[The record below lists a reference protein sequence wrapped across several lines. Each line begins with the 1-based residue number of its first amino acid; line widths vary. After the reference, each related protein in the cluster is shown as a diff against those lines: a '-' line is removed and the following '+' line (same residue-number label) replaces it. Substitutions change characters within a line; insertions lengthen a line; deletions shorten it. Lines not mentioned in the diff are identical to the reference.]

1 MIRRSKLVWKL
12 SAAVVAILAVAIALS
27 GYVNNLIYDHY
38 SLESARTSLRFNT
51 DSINKGIGQLMMNRD
66 IDGIQK
72 LIADVSRGSTIYR
85 DLRLVSHL
93 EGYHG
98 QVVASRSGAT
108 NGETLVKEDRY
119 CAVCHNGDKD
129 DRNVQGTVDM
139 VIDRHEEEGR
149 ILSVMAPILYEE
161 RCVECHS
168 ALGEKDTPNRPIMGF
183 LSADYSLK
191 PLDVMV
197 AKRRL
202 LIIATVLASLLL
214 GVIALRVMFTWLLER
229 PIAEL
234 IAGTKRIAASQFD
247 FRFDQNR
254 DDEIGIL
261 EKSFNTMTATIQASQ
276 YELRGAKDYLQGI
289 VENSADIIITVTSEG
304 LIQTFNHGAEQ
315 ALGYSRREVIDT
327 HIETLFVDPRERD
340 LAIARLK
347 DTDNVKNYETR
358 FRAKDGQV
366 RNVLLTLSRL
376 RDPDGNACGTFGI
389 SKDIT
394 QEKELQRE
402 LLQAQKFV
410 AIGQAV
416 TGIQHAVKNMLGV
429 LTGGAYLVSVGVAK
443 DNRERIEEGNAMV
456 KEGIE
461 QITAFSGNMLN
472 YAKEWKP
479 ERERV
484 NLDDMVA
491 KTCESNRQAAANQG
505 VALRYEAS
513 EGLPGVLC
521 DPKLIHMAVTD
532 ILVNAVDACTSKEY
546 GDGESPE
553 MVLKNSLTD
562 DGDFF
567 VIELRDNGCGMTE
580 EVRGRI
586 FQPFFTT
593 KDALGTGLGLALTA
607 RIINAHGG
615 KISVESEPNRGA
627 TFRIH
632 LPIHSPKDDREMC
645 HGQASSRN

>member
-1 MIRRSKLVWKL
+1 MVKRSKLVWKL
-12 SAAVVAILAVAIALS
+12 SAAVVAILTVAIALS
-27 GYVNNLIYDHY
+27 GYLNNLVYDHY

-98 QVVASRSGAT
+98 QVVASRASAA
-108 NGETLVKEDRY
+108 NEETLVKEDRH
-119 CAVCHNGDKD
+119 CAVCHHGDED
-129 DRNVQGTVDM
+129 DLEGRGTVDM
-139 VIDRHEEEGR
+139 VSDREQGEGR
-149 ILSVMAPILYEE
+149 VLSVMAPILYEK

-168 ALGEKDTPNRPIMGF
+168 ELGEKDSPNLPIMGF
-183 LSADYSLK
+183 LSADYSLEE
-191 PLDVMV
+191 LDVMV

-202 LIIATVLASLLL
+202 FVVAAVFASLLL
-214 GVIALRVMFTWLLER
+214 GMIALRVMFSWLLER
-229 PIAEL
+229 PIGQL
-234 IAGTKRIAASQFD
+234 IAGTKRIAANQFD

-254 DDEIGIL
+254 NDEIGVL
-261 EKSFNTMTATIQASQ
+261 EESFNTMTATIQASQ
-276 YELRGAKDYLQGI
+276 YELQGAKDYLQGI
-289 VENSADIIITVTSEG
+289 VENSADIIITVGGEG
-304 LIQTFNHGAEQ
+304 LIQTFNRGAEQ
-315 ALGYSRREVIDT
+315 ALGYDRDEVIDT
-327 HIETLFVDPRERD
+327 HIEALFVDPRERD
-340 LAIARLK
+340 AAIARLG
-347 DTDNVKNYETR
+347 DTDNVTNYETR
-358 FRAKDGQV
+358 FRAKDGQI

-394 QEKELQRE
+394 QEKKLQRE
-402 LLQAQKFV
+402 LLQAQKFA

-416 TGIQHAVKNMLGV
+416 TGIQHAIKNMLGV
-429 LTGGAYLVSVGVAK
+429 LTGGAYLVGIGAAK

-461 QITAFSGNMLN
+461 QITAFSRNMLN

-479 ERERV
+479 ELETV

-491 KTCESNRQAAANQG
+491 RTCEANRQAAANRG
-505 VALRYEAS
+505 VALRYEVS
-513 EGLPGVLC
+513 EGLPAVSC

-532 ILVNAVDACTSKEY
+532 ILVNALDACTSKDY
-546 GDGESPE
+546 VDGESPE
-553 MVLKNSLTD
+553 TVLKNSLDD
-562 DGDFF
+562 DGNFF
-567 VIELRDNGCGMTE
+567 VIELRDNGCGMTK

-586 FQPFFTT
+586 FRPFFTT
-593 KDALGTGLGLALTA
+593 KEALGTGLGLALTA

-615 KISVESEPNRGA
+615 KISVESEPNQGA

-632 LPIHSPKDDREMC
+632 LPINNPKDDREMR
-645 HGQASSRN
+645 HGQASSSN

>member
-1 MIRRSKLVWKL
+1 M
-12 SAAVVAILAVAIALS
+12 AILTVAIALS
-27 GYVNNLIYDHY
+27 GYINNLIYDHY
-38 SLESARTSLRFNT
+38 SLESARTSLQFNT

-108 NGETLVKEDRY
+108 NRRTLVKEDRH
-119 CAVCHNGDKD
+119 CAVCHHGDEE
-129 DRNVQGTVDM
+129 DRNAQGTVDM
-139 VIDRHEEEGR
+139 VIDRHEGEGR

-168 ALGEKDTPNRPIMGF
+168 ALGERDSPNRPIMGF
-183 LSADYSLK
+183 LSADYSLA

-202 LIIATVLASLLL
+202 LIIATVFASLLL
-214 GVIALRVMFTWLLER
+214 GVIAFRLMFTWLLER
-229 PIAEL
+229 PIGEL
-234 IAGTKRIAASQFD
+234 IAGTKRITAGHFN

-254 DDEIGIL
+254 NDEIGIL
-261 EKSFNTMTATIQASQ
+261 EESFNTMTATIQASRQ
-276 YELRGAKDYLQGI
+276 ELQSAKDYLQGI
-289 VENSADIIITVTSEG
+289 VENSADIIITVNDEG
-304 LIQTFNHGAEQ
+304 LIQTFNRGAEQ
-315 ALGYSRREVIDT
+315 ALGYSREEVIDT
-327 HIETLFVDPRERD
+327 HIENLFVDPRERD
-340 LAIARLK
+340 RAIARLK

-358 FRAKDGQV
+358 FLAKDGQI

-389 SKDIT
+389 SKDVT

-402 LLQAQKFV
+402 LVQAQKFV

-416 TGIQHAVKNMLGV
+416 TGIQHAIKNMLGV
-429 LTGGAYLVSVGVAK
+429 LTGGAYLVSVGAAK
-443 DNRERIEEGNAMV
+443 DNRQRIEEGNAMV

-461 QITAFSGNMLN
+461 QITAFSRNMLN
-472 YAKEWKP
+472 YAKDWRPELEW
-479 ERERV
+479 V
-484 NLDDMVA
+484 NLDDLVA
-491 KTCESNRQAAANQG
+491 KICESNRQAAASQG
-505 VALRYEAS
+505 VALSYEVS
-513 EGLPGVLC
+513 EDLPAVLC
-521 DPKLIHMAVTD
+521 DPKLIHMAATD
-532 ILVNAVDACTSKEY
+532 ILVNAIDACTWKDY
-546 GDGESPE
+546 GGGESPE
-553 MVLKNSLTD
+553 VVLKNSLAD
-562 DGDFF
+562 DGSFF
-567 VIELRDNGCGMTE
+567 VIELHDNGCGITE
-580 EVRGRI
+580 EVKRSM
-586 FQPFFTT
+586 FLPFFTT
-593 KDALGTGLGLALTA
+593 KQALGTGLGLALTA